1 MKKSFKKSIA
11 VLLAVLM
18 VVCTMPMS
26 VFASSR
32 ANINM
37 QFGVFSAGTDRQTYS
52 SNGRKPFDA
61 TKTGLAAAKL
71 DYDKATGTLKDS
83 TNNHAY
89 AVGDFFTV
97 SVLLENVS
105 SLASAQIGVKY
116 SDNIAPATVENN
128 VAKLASEVSSSSADF
143 PVNEAIPAQSGDGLY
158 NTNKTDAA
166 VGEFSYIDTDNK
178 VMWATYAVQTG
189 ENSANTATTSIGA
202 TTLNNTAVV
211 ATFAFKIVAD
221 GAITF
226 SLANEDDIYSAYYL
240 PQLTDNNAPSQYLTY
255 AKTEEVGSAAVDF
268 MGSNKNVAAAKYTI
282 TFVDV
287 NGDVIS
293 STEYNEGATVAI
305 PELPAAAKID
315 DNNHNVYSW
324 DTTPAQTATANA
336 TYRVVATAEAHKWD
350 AGVKQ
355 EDGSTLYTCDTC
367 GATKTEAA
375 AHVHKYT
382 WTYNNDATYTSSS
395 VHTDGTATGVCEC
408 GDTITKEIPG
418 TGLLRANTAT
428 VTLGAAVVLNIGFNK
443 DRANKF
449 EKVEFE
455 FEFGGQKYIVSDIND
470 AKTTATRIYYDFD
483 RVSPDKFGDDVTI
496 TPIGTTADGI
506 ECKGHSITYS
516 IKQYAYQQLGKNV
529 SAKLK
534 TLLVEMLYYGAE
546 YQNYRNYKLDQLVT
560 ADLTAEQR
568 ALHTTDVPTYEKLT
582 NAKYKINP
590 NGEAANEITYKTA
603 TLLLEGKV
611 IPRIRID
618 FPNTRDINDY
628 TFVWEING
636 VKTAFTYAEHPDW
649 FEKTTTT
656 TAGMQSYYLYNNVLQ
671 ANQFSIPF
679 YLTVYSGTVVDANQ
693 VSNVFRYS
701 VESYATGSVV
711 TGNARLKALVDQ
723 ILRYGRADV
732 DYMGGTAALS

>member
-255 AKTEEVGSAAVDF
+255 AKTEEAGSAAVDF

-315 DNNHNVYSW
+315 DDNHNVYAW
-324 DTTPAQTATANA
+324 NTTPAQTATANA
-336 TYRVVATAEAHKWD
+336 TYTVVATAEAHNWD

-375 AHVHKYT
+375 AHVHNYT
-382 WTYNNDATYTSSS
+382 WTYNNDAVY
-395 VHTDGTATGVCEC
+395 DKLNPKNGTATGVCEC
-408 GDTITKEIPG
+408 GDTITKTIPG
-418 TGLLRANTAT
+418 TGTLRANTAT
-428 VTLGAAVVLNIGFNK
+428 VTLGAAVVLNIGIDKTRQSSFK
-443 DRANKF
+443 EVYF
-449 EKVEFE
+449 EVEFAN
-455 FEFGGQKYIVSDIND
+455 QTYKVSDINPD
-470 AKTTATRIYYDFD
+470 KTTSSRTFFDFD
-483 RVSPDKFGDDVTI
+483 RISPDKFGDDVVL
-496 TPIGTTADGI
+496 TAVGVTEDGI
-506 ECKGHSITYS
+506 VCKGHSITYS
-516 IKQYAYQQLGKNV
+516 IKQYCMNTLKGSN
-529 SAKLK
+529 AKLNK
-534 TLLVEMLYYGAE
+534 LLVEILYYGEA
-546 YQNYRNYKLDQLVT
+546 YQLYRNYNTKNLVT
-560 ADLTAEQR
+560 ADLTAAQK
-568 ALHTTDVPTYEKLT
+568 ALHTTDVPEYTKLT
-582 NAKYKINP
+582 APAFEINP
-590 NGEAANEITYKTA
+590 NGEAANEVAFKSA

-611 IPRIRID
+611 IPKVTFEI
-618 FPNTRDINDY
+618 PAKANLADY
-628 TFVWEING
+628 TFTWIVNG
-636 VKTAFTYAEHPDW
+636 KETNFTYTEHPEW
-649 FEKTTTT
+649 FTKVSSSS
-656 TAGMQSYYLYNNVLQ
+656 TAVRYQIECQVLK

-679 YLTVYSGTVVDANQ
+679 YLIVSKDGKQ
-693 VSNVFRYS
+693 VSNKLRYS
-701 VESYATGSVV
+701 VESYAFSSAYSS
-711 TGNARLKALVDQ
+711 NAKLKNLVDQ

-732 DYMGGTAALS
+732 AFVGSTN

>member
-26 VFASSR
+26 VFATSR

-336 TYRVVATAEAHKWD
+336 TYTVVATAEAHNWD

-408 GDTITKEIPG
+408 GDTITKTIPG

-428 VTLGAAVVLNIGFNK
+428 VTLGAAVVLNIGF
-443 DRANKF
+443 DVSRANKF
-449 EKVEFE
+449 ESTYME
-455 FEFGGQKYIVSDIND
+455 FEFGGQKYTVSEHSS
-470 AKTTATRIYYDFD
+470 KSTSSRYFYDFD
-483 RVSPDKFGDDVTI
+483 RISPDKFGDEVTV
-496 TPIGTTADGI
+496 TAYGVTEDGI
-506 ECKGHSITYS
+506 VCKGHPITYS
-516 IKQYAYQQLGKNV
+516 IKKYAYQQLGKNT

-546 YQNYRNYKLDQLVT
+546 YQNYRNYNTNNLVT
-560 ADLTAEQR
+560 ADLTEAQKK
-568 ALHTTDVPTYEKLT
+568 LHTTDVPEYSKLT
-582 NAKYKINP
+582 DTAYKVNP
-590 NGEAANEITYKTA
+590 NGTAANEITYKAA

-611 IPRIRID
+611 IPRIRIE
-618 FPNTRDINDY
+618 FPKTKDINDY

-636 VKTAFTYAEHPDW
+636 VKTEFTYAEHPDW
-649 FEKTTTT
+649 FEKTKASVTTNT
-656 TAGMQSYYLYNNVLQ
+656 SYYLYNNILQ

-679 YLTVYSGTVVDANQ
+679 YLTVYNGSVADANQ

-711 TGNARLKALVDQ
+711 TGNAKLKALVDQ

-732 DYMGGTAALS
+732 AYMGGTAALS

>member
-116 SDNIAPATVENN
+116 SDNIAPATVVNN

-255 AKTEEVGSAAVDF
+255 AKTEEAGSAAVDF
-268 MGSNKNVAAAKYTI
+268 MGANKNVETAKYTI
-282 TFVDV
+282 TFEDV
-287 NGDVIS
+287 NGNVIS
-293 STEYNEGATVAI
+293 STEYTEGATVAI

-315 DNNHNVYSW
+315 DDNHNVYSW
-324 DTTPAQTATANA
+324 DTTPAEVATANA

-355 EDGSTLYTCDTC
+355 SDGTTLYTCDTC

-375 AHVHKYT
+375 AHVHNYT
-382 WTYNNDATYTSSS
+382 WTYNNDAVYTSSS
-395 VHTDGTATGVCEC
+395 VYTDGTATGVCEC
-408 GDTITKEIPG
+408 GDETTKTIPG
-418 TGLLRANTAT
+418 TGLLRANSAN
-428 VTLGAAVVLNIGFNK
+428 VTLEAAIVFNVGMNK
-443 DRANKF
+443 DRYKKF
-449 EKVEFE
+449 DKVEFE
-455 FEFGGQKYIVSDIND
+455 LEFGGQKHIISEINPDI
-470 AKTTATRIYYDFD
+470 TTSTRNYCSFD
-483 RVSPDKFGDDVTI
+483 KISPDKFGDDVTI
-496 TPIGTTADGI
+496 TAIGTTADGI
-506 ECKGHSITYS
+506 VCRGHSITYS
-516 IKQYAYQQLGKNV
+516 IKQYCMNTLKGSN
-529 SAKLK
+529 AKLNK
-534 TLLVEMLYYGAE
+534 LIVEILYYGEQAQR
-546 YQNYRNYKLDQLVT
+546 YTNYKTNQLVT
-560 ADLTAEQR
+560 ADLTAAQK
-568 ALHTTDVPTYEKLT
+568 ALHTTDVPEYTKVT
-582 NAKYKINP
+582 NPNFEINP
-590 NGEAANEITYKTA
+590 NGEAANEVAFKSA
-603 TLLLEGKV
+603 TMTLEGKV
-611 IPRIRID
+611 IPKVTFEISKTA
-618 FPNTRDINDY
+618 NLSDY
-628 TFVWEING
+628 TFTWIING
-636 VKTAFTYAEHPDW
+636 QETSFTYDEHPEW
-649 FEKTTTT
+649 FAKTTTT
-656 TAGMQSYYLYNNVLQ
+656 STGVRYQVSCEQLK

-679 YLTVYSGTVVDANQ
+679 YLVVTKNGTQ
-693 VSNVFRYS
+693 VSNKLAYS
-701 VESYATGSVV
+701 VESYTFSSAYSS
-711 TGNARLKALVDQ
+711 NAKLKNLVDQ
-723 ILRYGRADV
+723 ILRYGRAAV
-732 DYMGGTAALS
+732 AYKGNTN